1 MHRRD
6 QNGHTEKREF
16 SIESLELMIKCS
28 QKPYISYEEG
38 ITLYSVGRNT
48 FIKMAQE
55 AKAVRKIGGRAI
67 VNVQKLNEY
76 IEDMYS

>member
-1 MHRRD
+1 MSIPRKED
-6 QNGHTEKREF
+6 F

-38 ITLYSVGRNT
+38 ATLYSVGRNT

>member
-1 MHRRD
+1 MSKPRNED
-6 QNGHTEKREF
+6 F
-16 SIESLELMIKCS
+16 SIEALELLISCS

-38 ITLYSVGRNT
+38 ARLYSVGRNT

-55 AKAVRKIGGRAI
+55 AKAIRKVGGRAI
-67 VNVQKLNEY
+67 VNVQKLNEF

>member
-1 MHRRD
+1 MSIPRKE
-6 QNGHTEKREF
+6 NF

-38 ITLYSVGRNT
+38 ATLYSVGRNT

-55 AKAVRKIGGRAI
+55 RC
-67 VNVQKLNEY
+67 
-76 IEDMYS
+76 

>member
-1 MHRRD
+1 MKTRVGAFFVLGCNCKQPVLAERNKMSIPRKED
-6 QNGHTEKREF
+6 F
-16 SIESLELMIKCS
+16 SI
-28 QKPYISYEEG
+28 Y
-38 ITLYSVGRNT
+38 T

-55 AKAVRKIGGRAI
+55 AKVVRKIGSRAI

>member
-1 MHRRD
+1 MGIPRK
-6 QNGHTEKREF
+6 ESF

-38 ITLYSVGRNT
+38 TTLYSVGRNT

-67 VNVQKLNEY
+67 VNVQKINEY

>member
-1 MHRRD
+1 MGIPRKED
-6 QNGHTEKREF
+6 F

-38 ITLYSVGRNT
+38 AILYFVGRNT